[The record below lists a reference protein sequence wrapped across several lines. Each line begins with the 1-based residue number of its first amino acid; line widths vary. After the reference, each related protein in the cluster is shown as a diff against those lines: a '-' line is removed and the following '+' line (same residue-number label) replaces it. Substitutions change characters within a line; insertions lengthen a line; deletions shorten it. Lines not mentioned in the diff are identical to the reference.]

1 METKKAA
8 GRRLRDA
15 RFQELLIGEGLD
27 IGCGGDPITEDCA
40 RWDRVLGH
48 GDATLMEG
56 VEPHRYNWLYSS
68 HLLEHLS
75 DPCAALRRWWQL
87 LRPSGNLIL
96 FVPHR
101 DLYEKRRV
109 LPSRFNSDHKFFL
122 LPDRDDPP
130 HTLSLARLLGE
141 TTPGGRLLY
150 IRTCDEG
157 HTITDPERHSD
168 GEYSIEAV
176 VRKLS

>member
-1 METKKAA
+1 MLCAQW
-8 GRRLRDA
+8 D
-15 RFQELLIGEGLD
+15 LLLD
-27 IGCGGDPITEDCA
+27 S
-40 RWDRVLGH
+40 
-48 GDATLMEG
+48 GDATTMG
-56 VEPHRYNWLYSS
+56 GAANAHFDWVYSS
-68 HLLEHLS
+68 HLLEHLLH
-75 DPCAALRRWWQL
+75 PIAALRRWWQL
-87 LRPSGNLIL
+87 LRPGGHLIL
-96 FVPHR
+96 YVPHR

-109 LPSRFNSDHKFFL
+109 LPSRFNRDHKFFL

-130 HTLSLARLLGE
+130 HTLNLARLLGE

-176 VRKLS
+176 VRKIV